1 MDGGDCLRA
10 SNMLKSAY
18 LEHRFANGVPLPLL
32 QFALMAS
39 ADVIAP
45 NAAKR
50 LREVIYCLCLLIFGP
65 QMSPD
70 GVRVPADAGMRWCK
84 QIFGHQE
91 AAWYMAALLH
101 TLADNNMDGE
111 MSMLEAVALF
121 PAMMKD
127 KQAFKVLA
135 TSLTDSTSLAGPSGA
150 VPVEAL
156 LQALSVGRTL
166 FGVGAAGLELSSG
179 VPADVADAVFLLL
192 DGNDDQSLS
201 EMELSPLAMSEELLK
216 MMMAKEQGE
225 GMSLHAWRAL
235 QIEPVTDC
243 SKLVVVSKAGPIDIA
258 TLWLPHGRCNILVM
272 PPVKVP
278 AEYETHSDAACGVDA
293 SSGSGCQVCELGMD
307 VDNSATVA
315 GGTCY
320 DSAGNVLGTSA
331 DPTTPMHTPDL
342 CAQTGGSWSPY
353 TCEDLVTWFATS
365 VTPGG
370 GCDSGVEYWSSS
382 ICCKK
387 ASSGSGCQVCE
398 LGMDVDNS
406 ATVAGGTCY
415 DSAGNV
421 LGTSADPTTP
431 MHTPDLC
438 AQTGGSWSPYTCE
451 EMVTWFATSVTPGGE
466 CDSGVEYW
474 SSSICCNKDVAAR
487 RRAGVGVPSRSKSSP
502 DALRGIKTLS
512 TYAARSHL
520 RNIAAAAVAGGAG
533 AGRRGHTLGTPSRT
547 FKGRIRKQQVRLA
560 PGMRKSQSR
569 PRPQSVQIARSYK
582 AASPQRHRPK
592 NAQQRLPVGGS
603 KKGLSPGN
611 HGSRTDRLRR
621 AMTAFREGR

>member
-370 GCDSGVEYWSSS
+370 
-382 ICCKK
+382 
-387 ASSGSGCQVCE
+387 
-398 LGMDVDNS
+398 
-406 ATVAGGTCY
+406 
-415 DSAGNV
+415 
-421 LGTSADPTTP
+421 
-431 MHTPDLC
+431 
-438 AQTGGSWSPYTCE
+438 
-451 EMVTWFATSVTPGGE
+451 E